1 MLVFSDWIP
10 DTAVLPRTDKNL
22 KSEVGKIMLGL
33 LCLYIVS
40 NLSII
45 TYHAAVAFK
54 QWLK

>member
-1 MLVFSDWIP
+1 LLVFSDWIP

-45 TYHAAVAFK
+45 AYHAAVAFK
-54 QWLK
+54 Q